1 MASGRLAKEQR
12 ALALRARRTGTGLA
26 TVADQFSLDTRVE
39 FHMVSGVHL
48 GLQEVREFEDP
59 VGQVQRPGQK
69 TQGDQHE
76 QRAHDD
82 FFIRDEDP
90 RVPSSCEYAAHR
102 QAPSSINPVVYGF

>member
-48 GLQEVREFEDP
+48 GLQEVREFEGDARGP
-59 VGQVQRPGQK
+59 GGSSAAPRPENPRGSA
-69 TQGDQHE
+69 
-76 QRAHDD
+76 RAARPRR
-82 FFIRDEDP
+82 FFHKRRRSESPI
-90 RVPSSCEYAAHR
+90 
-102 QAPSSINPVVYGF
+102 IL